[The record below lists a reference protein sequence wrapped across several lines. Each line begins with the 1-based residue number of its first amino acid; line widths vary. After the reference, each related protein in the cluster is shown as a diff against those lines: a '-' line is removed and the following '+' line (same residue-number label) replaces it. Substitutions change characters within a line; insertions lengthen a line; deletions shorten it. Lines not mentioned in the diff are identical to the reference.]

1 VAEKTPT
8 RPVAVLVLVAAG
20 RGKRLGA
27 GGPKAWVPLAGR
39 PLFSHALEAFHRM
52 PWLRRIA
59 VVVDRS
65 SVARA
70 RAFVRAEG
78 LTRVTV
84 AAGGARRQD
93 SVAAGVRAL
102 RPKGK
107 MVVLVHDS
115 ARPFV
120 DPQVVERVAREAARY
135 GAAVA
140 AIPTSDTLKREGAGG
155 LVAATVPRARLWQ
168 AQTPQ
173 AVRAD
178 LVERWLTALAGAN
191 VTDDVQPLESLGLKV
206 KLVPG
211 SRRVL
216 KVTWPEDLAMASEL
230 LAQARAGI
238 GFDMHRLVPGRRLV
252 LGGVR
257 IPFAKGLEGHS
268 DADIVCHAL
277 TDAVLGATAGGDIGT
292 RFGVRR
298 EATRNMSSVKFLETV
313 VAEAARRGW
322 SVRNADVTVL
332 AEAPKLGPYRDRM
345 ARALARALGVPCEDV
360 SIKATTAKKLG
371 VVGRGEAMACFAVVT
386 VVRRGVVT

>member
-1 VAEKTPT
+1 M
-8 RPVAVLVLVAAG
+8 LVAAG
-20 RGKRLGA
+20 RGERLGA

-39 PLFSHALEAFHRM
+39 PLFSHALEAFHAM

-78 LTRVTV
+78 LDRVTV

-102 RPKGK
+102 APKGRT
-107 MVVLVHDS
+107 VVLIHDS

-120 DPQVVERVAREAARY
+120 DPQVVERVAREASHH

-140 AIPTSDTLKREGAGG
+140 AIPASDTLKREGVGG
-155 LVAATVPRARLWQ
+155 LVAATVPRAGLWQ

-178 LVERWLTALAGAN
+178 LVPRWLAALGGAD
-191 VTDDVQPLESLGLKV
+191 VTDDVQPLESLGLAV

-216 KVTWPEDLAMASEL
+216 KVTWPEDLAMAGDL
-230 LAQARAGI
+230 LANPRAGI
-238 GFDMHRLVPGRRLV
+238 GFDMHRLVPGRRLI

-298 EATRNMSSVKFLETV
+298 EATRNLSSVRFLETV
-313 VAEAARRGW
+313 VAEAACRGW

-332 AEAPKLGPYRDRM
+332 AEAPKLGPWRDRM
-345 ARALARALGVPCEDV
+345 ASALSGALGISVEDV

-371 VVGRGEAMACFAVVT
+371 VVGQSLAMACFAVVT
-386 VVRRGVVT
+386 VCRRDSTPR